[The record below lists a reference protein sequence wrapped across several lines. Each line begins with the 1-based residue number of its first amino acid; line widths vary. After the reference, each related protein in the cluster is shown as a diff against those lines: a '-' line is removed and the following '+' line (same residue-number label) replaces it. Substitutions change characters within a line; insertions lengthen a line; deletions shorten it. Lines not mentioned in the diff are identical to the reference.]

1 MPLMSKLV
9 KQLVMLQNLSKVSTY
24 ELRDSMPV
32 NQPLNY
38 ALKVQNKRQTLYKYK
53 NVYFTT
59 WAYPSNNAS
68 LGPEDR
74 LQSKPVIVAARIK
87 CATG

>member
-38 ALKVQNKRQTLYKYK
+38 GLKVQNKR
-53 NVYFTT
+53 
-59 WAYPSNNAS
+59 
-68 LGPEDR
+68 
-74 LQSKPVIVAARIK
+74 
-87 CATG
+87 

>member
-1 MPLMSKLV
+1 MSKLV

-32 NQPLNY
+32 NQLLIMGSKFKTKGRLYTNIRMFISRLEY
-38 ALKVQNKRQTLYKYK
+38 TQQTMQVAARGIDYKV
-53 NVYFTT
+53 
-59 WAYPSNNAS
+59 
-68 LGPEDR
+68 
-74 LQSKPVIVAARIK
+74 KPVIVVARIK